1 MSNRPTAHPHP
12 TASQQL
18 ERYRIALFE
27 SHLAYVQACYLE
39 PWARGLASSPPRSQA
54 GGGQAT
60 GEGEGPLALII
71 DDRPSRLLRACVL
84 NTLLMGRCRWR
95 VRCLTST
102 ASLQACRQLLA
113 DLPGW
118 VEVQSVA
125 GTEGDTM
132 PGARGLGEGRLAWS
146 GYNQLLKTEAFW
158 RRLGCRRV
166 LIFQVD
172 TLLIEPPDPAVF
184 RYGYVGSP
192 WARGRYVSQC
202 FPRYRA
208 DLTPA
213 PPRWET
219 RALCRTVPEGAVNG
233 NGGLSVR
240 DPQLMARICREQPSS
255 DGEPEDIYFA
265 RHLPHYDP
273 DPVPLALLERFSCE
287 THYALSAGAH
297 AAWRYISA
305 EETAAMFERH
315 LKQVIGLC
323 EAGLG

>member
-1 MSNRPTAHPHP
+1 MAQETTGMATRPP
-12 TASQQL
+12 ASQQL
-18 ERYRIALFE
+18 ERYRMALFE
-27 SHLAYVQACYLE
+27 SHLAYVQASYLE
-39 PWARGLASSPPRSQA
+39 PWARRLGQNPAA
-54 GGGQAT
+54 GEE
-60 GEGEGPLALII
+60 EGDAPLAVIV

-84 NTLLMGRCRWR
+84 NTLLMGRRRWR

-102 ASLQACRQLLA
+102 ASLPACRQLFA

-118 VEVQSVA
+118 VAVEPVA
-125 GTEGDTM
+125 T
-132 PGARGLGEGRLAWS
+132 GAEEAGRLAWS
-146 GYNQLLKTEAFW
+146 GYNALLKTEAFW
-158 RRLGCRRV
+158 RGLGCRRV

-172 TLLIEPPDPAVF
+172 TLVIEPPDPAVF

-202 FPRYRA
+202 FPRYGA

-219 RALCRTVPEGAVNG
+219 RALCRTVPDGLVNG

-240 DPQLMARICREQPSS
+240 DPQLMARICREQPSG

-265 RHLPHYDP
+265 RHLLRYDP
-273 DPVPLALLERFSCE
+273 DPVPQELLERFSCE
-287 THYALSAGAH
+287 THYVPSAGAH

-315 LKQVIGLC
+315 LKQVIGLV
-323 EAGLG
+323 EAGRR